1 MKWGEVLGLDHGGGG
16 SNSELPVHGYTMA
29 GMSMLGSL
37 EDQARR
43 SKAKR
48 ADW

>member
-1 MKWGEVLGLDHGGGG
+1 MGRGFRAGPWGGGV
-16 SNSELPVHGYTMA
+16 NSELPVRGYTMA

-37 EDQARR
+37 EDHDRR
-43 SKAKR
+43 LRAKR

>member
-1 MKWGEVLGLDHGGGG
+1 MGRGFRAGPWGWGG